1 MVGDEVWI
9 ILGAYEVKSGDIIEL
24 SGLYIRKFVSLY
36 ISVRCFLPFLW
47 FRNAVCLLIAIAC
60 GLGGKDE
67 ET

>member
-1 MVGDEVWI
+1 MLTRSNGEIVSRI
-9 ILGAYEVKSGDIIEL
+9 
-24 SGLYIRKFVSLY
+24 SGLYVRNFVSLY
-36 ISVRCFLPFLW
+36 ISVRCFLLFLS